1 MEELGIQELTSEQIE
16 ALCLAAENVARKH
29 ILSKV
34 PSKMVEKLSISIEA
48 EGEKPVTLTVD
59 IDVALSPQT
68 KNFDAQKLVDE
79 AVKEAFKSVENYLR
93 KLT

>member
-1 MEELGIQELTSEQIE
+1 MEELSIQELTSEQIE
-16 ALCLAAENVARKH
+16 ALCLAAENVTRKH

-48 EGEKPVTLTVD
+48 EGEKTVTLTVD
-59 IDVALSPQT
+59 IDVALSTQM

-93 KLT
+93 KST

>member
-1 MEELGIQELTSEQIE
+1 VEELGKQELTSEQIE
-16 ALCLAAENVARKH
+16 ALCLAAENVARNH

-59 IDVALSPQT
+59 IDVALSTQM

-93 KLT
+93 KST